1 MPAHTFHS
9 HGPAMGP
16 AALASPTAT
25 SRATKPDFRGGRAS
39 VMWLYKRNAR
49 WGIGAGG
56 GGGPGWPPR
65 RGGGAGAGPRWGQTG
80 RLGAP
85 GGPGAFPRSYAR
97 SSWLNRSHRGG

>member
-1 MPAHTFHS
+1 MPAHRFHS

-49 WGIGAGG
+49 WGNARGRGRR
-56 GGGPGWPPR
+56 PR
-65 RGGGAGAGPRWGQTG
+65 LAASAGAGAVAGPTMGQTG
-80 RLGAP
+80 LVGSP
-85 GGPGAFPRSYAR
+85 GGHGRYRAKDAASR
-97 SSWLNRSHRGG
+97 LMNR